1 MRLPKIKARK
11 KDRMKLLRL
20 LKALIPYLLAAFA
33 LFYFGNLFW
42 SIGLMSHYGG
52 SALQGSAHDGHYYLF
67 EHGSSVEVSKAVW
80 ENIRL
85 HEMVL
90 DISAIPGFGSF
101 ALLLLQYVFPAVM
114 GLRRGPAVAERV
126 AAVRASGEQLARE
139 RCMGTLAN
147 VSLGI
152 PVIVVEVYPAGLLVQ
167 YFLSPSIA
175 ILRSELRSV
184 TRKKWNRLEID
195 HRSPDLGGVIR
206 LRTQSYSAF
215 DQALGQLVSVRD
227 ESTRRWR

>member
-1 MRLPKIKARK
+1 
-11 KDRMKLLRL
+11 MKLLRL
-20 LKALIPYLLAAFA
+20 LKALVPYLLAAFA

-52 SALQGSAHDGHYYLF
+52 SAMQGSVQNGHYYLF

-80 ENIRL
+80 ENIRQ

-90 DISAIPGFGSF
+90 WISIIPGFGSF
-101 ALLLLQYVFPAVM
+101 LLLLLGYVFPMVM

-126 AAVRASGEQLARE
+126 AAVRASGEQLAWE
-139 RCMGTLAN
+139 RCMGSMAN
-147 VSLGI
+147 VSLGF
-152 PVIVVEVYPAGLLVQ
+152 PVIVIEVYPAGLLVK
-167 YFLSPSIA
+167 YFLSPPIA

-195 HRSPDLGGVIR
+195 HRSPDLGGVIL
-206 LRTQSYSAF
+206 LRNQPDSWL
-215 DQALGQLVSVRD
+215 DQALRQLTSVRE
-227 ESTRRWR
+227 ESTQR